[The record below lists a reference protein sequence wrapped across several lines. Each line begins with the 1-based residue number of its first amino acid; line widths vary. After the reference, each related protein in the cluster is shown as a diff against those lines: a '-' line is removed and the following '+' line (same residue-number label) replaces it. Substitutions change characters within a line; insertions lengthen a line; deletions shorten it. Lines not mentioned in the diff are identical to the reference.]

1 MATDPYLLDRIRN
14 ALKGRS
20 VEWTEKRMFGGN
32 CLLVDDKMLMGTYQG
47 KIMARVNPEQVEE
60 LSKNEF
66 AEEMIH
72 GGRKMT
78 GFMMIAPEG
87 FDMEDDLEFW
97 VEKCLDYN
105 PLAKSSKKKK

>member
-14 ALKGRS
+14 ALKGRT
-20 VEWTEKRMFGGN
+20 VEWTEKRMFGGY
-32 CLLVDDKMLMGTYQG
+32 CFLVDDKMLMGIYQG

-60 LSKNEF
+60 LRKNEF
-66 AEEMIH
+66 AEEMIN

-78 GFMMIAPEG
+78 GFMMIEPAG
-87 FDMEDDLEFW
+87 NDMEDDLEFW

-105 PLAKSSKKKK
+105 PMAKSSKKKK